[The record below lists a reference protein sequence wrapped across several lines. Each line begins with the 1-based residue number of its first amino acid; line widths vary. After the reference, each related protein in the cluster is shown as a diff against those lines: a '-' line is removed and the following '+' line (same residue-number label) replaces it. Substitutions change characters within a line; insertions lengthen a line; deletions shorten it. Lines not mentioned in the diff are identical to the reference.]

1 MVIKFFNKL
10 FSIPNNFYSK
20 NNKYLLISTMFGV
33 GYIKKA
39 PGTFASFLTLL
50 VAIFFGYLISTL
62 LVIMFTLFL
71 IIGFF
76 VCEQSC
82 SDENIDPSYVVID
95 EVVGQLLAVI
105 LVYNNIYLSILSFII
120 FRILDIKKPWIIGM
134 CETKFKGGVAIMMD
148 DIVAGFITLIVVTTI
163 SIFI

>member
-1 MVIKFFNKL
+1 LKINFLNKFFN
-10 FSIPNNFYSK
+10 IPNNFYSK
-20 NNKYLLISTMFGV
+20 QNKYLLISTIGGI

-50 VAIFFGYLISTL
+50 FAICVGYVSSTL
-62 LVIMFTLFL
+62 LIIFFTLCL
-71 IIGFF
+71 ILGFF
-76 VCEQSC
+76 VCEQSY
-82 SDENIDPSYVVID
+82 SENNIDPSYIVID

-105 LVYNNIYLSILSFII
+105 LVYNNIWLAVLSFVI
-120 FRILDIKKPWIIGM
+120 FRILDITKPWIIGM

-148 DIVAGFITLIVVTTI
+148 DIVAGFITLIIVTTI